1 MMASVVVVGII
12 AIHGVIQ
19 IHAFS
24 SNTFSTPKTTAFT
37 TTTTTISSSL
47 SSSFLSATTAA
58 TTTAT
63 TTTTTSDIAN
73 DKSVALDWSFL
84 DGVYLIHCPNGNA
97 AAQRLSS
104 TETILNNVNL
114 LDKTILKEFQT
125 DDENRIRG
133 CYTSHLSVYRD
144 ILRDIDNNQKNN
156 NRPIFDFRLPFS
168 GSNFLLFNDRTD
180 QRNNRLG
187 SADKKV
193 LILEDNLALNGSGG
207 CDNGNSIISQKAINS
222 IATFV
227 ESNSSWDVMHLAY
240 IPYVPDLQ
248 ISRTDNKD
256 IVKLST
262 GTGSALGTT
271 AYIINTQA
279 MQRLVQ
285 EDDENGFQLPIPD
298 VMAKLFGESRY
309 ASNPTLFVRAP
320 STKSLVNPQLDDL
333 REILFQPVVTAFAQR
348 LLVWTG
354 LSTNALLPIVVAAL
368 LTTSI
373 ASIQT
378 TVESIFQ
385 YWNTGSFDGPWIV
398 PLLSVP
404 LSLFSLALIVQGALL
419 APPKQDN
426 SHSQQ
431 QS

>member
-1 MMASVVVVGII
+1 MMAFVFVGIF

-24 SNTFSTPKTTAFT
+24 SNTFSTPRPTTLT
-37 TTTTTISSSL
+37 TTTTTISSSSSSS

-58 TTTAT
+58 
-63 TTTTTSDIAN
+63 TTTTSDIAN

-104 TETILNNVNL
+104 TERILNNVNL
-114 LDKTILKEFQT
+114 LDMTILKEFQT

-144 ILRDIDNNQKNN
+144 ILRDENNNSNNNNN

-168 GSNFLLFNDRTD
+168 GSNFVLFNDRTD

-207 CDNGNSIISQKAINS
+207 SDSGNSIISQKAINS

-368 LTTSI
+368 LTASI

-398 PLLSVP
+398 PLLSIP

-426 SHSQQ
+426 SQQ